1 MKNLCILCVIIT
13 ISFCSCSNPE
23 LPTVPNV
30 EVEKYMGTWY
40 EIASFPSSFQK
51 GCSCSKADYQLSDD
65 KSYVK
70 VINSCI
76 KKGKQG
82 AVLGKAFVVEGSGN
96 AKLRVQFFWPFKAD
110 YYIIALADDYSYAM
124 VGHPNREYLWIL
136 SRSKIMDENIFNQ
149 LKAKAVELGFDT
161 GKLLV
166 TAQNCD

>member
-1 MKNLCILCVIIT
+1 MKILSILFVIIT
-13 ISFCSCSNPE
+13 STFFSCSNPD
-23 LPTVPNV
+23 LTTVPHV
-30 EVEKYMGTWY
+30 DVDRYMGTWY

-76 KKGKQG
+76 KKEKQG

-96 AKLRVQFFWPFKAD
+96 AKLKVQFFWPFKAD

-136 SRSKIMDENIFNQ
+136 SRSKVMDQNIFNQ
-149 LKAKAVELGFDT
+149 LKARAVELGFDT
-161 GKLLV
+161 GKLLI
-166 TAQNCD
+166 TTQNCD

>member
-1 MKNLCILCVIIT
+1 MKILSILFVIIT
-13 ISFCSCSNPE
+13 STFFSCSNPD
-23 LPTVPNV
+23 LTTVPHV
-30 EVEKYMGTWY
+30 DVDRYMGTWY

-76 KKGKQG
+76 KKEKQG

-96 AKLRVQFFWPFKAD
+96 AKLKVRFFWPFKAD

-136 SRSKIMDENIFNQ
+136 SRSKVMDQNIFNQ
-149 LKAKAVELGFDT
+149 LKARAVELGFDT
-161 GKLLV
+161 GKLLI
-166 TAQNCD
+166 TTQNCD